1 MKKLILGSAIVAILG
16 VASNAMAAP
25 NTGTV
30 NFLGSVSTATCEF
43 SVKDSAGGNISNV
56 NLGTLS
62 TAATGNGTPVV
73 FKLVP
78 ADTTCLAKASAN
90 VSWTSPTLSPAGIDN
105 SATGGTNAYL
115 QVSATNATQQTT
127 AALIKQGQTS
137 FDYTNT
143 RGLASFDYS
152 AVLTKPAAGTTMTAG
167 PFSASASYVV
177 TYK

>member
-1 MKKLILGSAIVAILG
+1 MKKLILGSAILAILG

-30 NFLGSVSTATCEF
+30 NFTGSVSTATCEF
-43 SVKDSAGGNISNV
+43 SVKDSAGGNMTNV

-78 ADTTCLAKASAN
+78 ADNACLAKTSAN
-90 VSWTSPTLSPAGIDN
+90 VSWSSPTLNASGIAN
-105 SATGGTNAYL
+105 SAAGGTNA
-115 QVSATNATQQTT
+115 TQTTT

-137 FDYTNT
+137 FDYTNAK
-143 RGLASFDYS
+143 GLASFDYS

-167 PFSASASYVV
+167 PFNASASYVV